1 MRLRPVIG
9 WAVFIG
15 LSSIIAQALPSP
27 VGTYYFFQGQYFS
40 KKGNYESA
48 AEAYKKSVDS
58 DPGFDRGYIEL
69 GSAYVQLEK
78 YPEAEKQFQQAMK
91 IKEDSCSACGLGA
104 VYRLEKRNDEA
115 EAMLQRAIKL
125 SPSDSCGYS
134 QLGRLY
140 YDLEKYPLAADTF
153 TNLVKLAPTSVNYH
167 FLALSLFESGR
178 VKDSIEPYRQALK
191 LDQSNAALC
200 IDLATSYSRLAR
212 YPEAEAALQL
222 AVYAEPDSIKARSFL
237 GVTQYLRGK
246 TSEAMEQYHWVLGK
260 DPKIAAEMLRG
271 YKEIAETKNQMENK
285 RQSLQNEQNK
295 PSKAAAKDSR

>member
-1 MRLRPVIG
+1 MRLRPAIG

-40 KKGNYESA
+40 KQRNYKSA

-58 DPGFDRGYIEL
+58 DPGFDRGHIEL
-69 GSAYVQLEK
+69 GSTYLQLEN
-78 YPEAEKQFQQAMK
+78 YPDAEKQFQQAMT

-104 VYRLEKRNDEA
+104 VYRMEKRNDEA
-115 EAMLQRAIKL
+115 EAILQKAIKL
-125 SPSDSCGYS
+125 GPADSCAYN

-153 TNLVKLAPTSVNYH
+153 ASFVKIAPTSVNYH
-167 FLALSLFESGR
+167 FLAKSLAESGR

-191 LDQSNAALC
+191 LDQSNGTLC
-200 IDLATSYSRLAR
+200 IDLATAYYKLAR
-212 YPEAEAALQL
+212 YPEAEAALIL
-222 AVYAEPDSIKARSFL
+222 AVYADPESIKARSFL

-246 TSEAMEQYHWVLGK
+246 VSDAMEQYHWVLGR
-260 DPKIAAEMLRG
+260 DQKIAAEMLQG
-271 YKEIAETKNQMENK
+271 YKEIAEMKNQMENK
-285 RQSLQNEQNK
+285 KQPPPPNEAKKTPAQ
-295 PSKAAAKDSR
+295 KDSL